1 MTLGLRLTLLNG
13 VVLLLAIASFAT
25 AVYVM
30 QHRMLESDLNDSLAN
45 QAREYSS
52 TSRLSGVDRANR
64 RLTVE
69 PPDPNVFAASVYFI
83 QVIDQEGAIAGQS
96 RNLGEARL
104 PVDSGM
110 LQRALAGESTFSD
123 IEVDGQALRQYAAP
137 LRVSLPSGD
146 AINAGMIQVARP
158 LATTHS
164 ALRALQ
170 AGFVGVGAVGV
181 LLALV
186 VGWLLARTALQ
197 PIDRLA
203 ATAQAI
209 GAAQDFGQRVLLG
222 RRTRRDEVGRLA
234 EEFNRMLARL
244 QAVYQ
249 QVETALAAQ
258 RRFVAD
264 ASHELRTPLTSLRGN
279 VEFLRRVAANRDGS
293 AVVAEQEVLLADMAS
308 ETERM
313 ARLVGDLLLLAQADA
328 GQHLQLEPT
337 AVAPVLRD
345 AFRTARFL
353 RVGVELR
360 LDDAA
365 ADGLWVEGDA
375 GRLKQL
381 LLILLDNALKYTPEG
396 GTVRLSA
403 DVETR
408 QRVEGVCLRVM
419 DSGPGVPEQ
428 EQGLIFDRFYRSDRA
443 RADGGAGLGLAI
455 AQWIAQEHRGQVQVA
470 SAPGA
475 GSTFTVWLPASRPPA
490 EEAAPLPDAVA
501 GRAELLPAA
510 T

>member
-30 QHRMLESDLNDSLAN
+30 QHRMLERDLNEALAN

-64 RLTVE
+64 RVTVE
-69 PPDPNVFAASVYFI
+69 PPDPNVFASSVYFI

-96 RNLGEARL
+96 RNLGDASL
-104 PVDSGM
+104 PVDQEM
-110 LQRALAGESTFSD
+110 LRRALAGEESFSD
-123 IEVDGQALRQYAAP
+123 IDVDGQALRLYTAP
-137 LRVSLPSGD
+137 LRVGLPSGD

-158 LATTHS
+158 LATMHS

-181 LLALV
+181 LVALV
-186 VGWLLARTALQ
+186 VGWLLARTALK

-222 RRTRRDEVGRLA
+222 RRSRDEVGRLA

-244 QAVYQ
+244 QAAYQ

-279 VEFLRRVAANRDGS
+279 VEFLRRVAANRNGS
-293 AVVAEQEVLLADMAS
+293 AVVADQEMLLSDMAS

-337 AVAPVLRD
+337 AIVPVLRD

-360 LDDAA
+360 LDDSV
-365 ADGLWVEGDA
+365 ADELWVAGDA

-396 GTVRLSA
+396 GTVTLSA
-403 DVETR
+403 AAEMQR
-408 QRVEGVCLRVM
+408 RVEGVCLRVT
-419 DSGPGVPEQ
+419 DSGPGIAEQ

-455 AQWIAQEHRGQVQVA
+455 AQWIAQEHRGRVQVT
-470 SAPGA
+470 SAPDT
-475 GSTFTVWLPASRPPA
+475 GSTFTVWLPSISPPA
-490 EEAAPLPDAVA
+490 VEQPGPHLNAAAARP
-501 GRAELLPAA
+501 ELLPSA